1 MDTPFVFGKIASG
14 KEFTD
19 RKDETVRIVNNFKS
33 GTNTILISP
42 RRWGKS
48 SLVHHAAAECNHPKI
63 KFIILDLFNA
73 RTEEQFY
80 ELLARETLR
89 VFSSQIEDI
98 IKTTR
103 NFLGRF
109 LPKVTFSP
117 SPDTEFELSMDW
129 EEIKREPDDILQLP
143 EKLAEQKKCRV
154 VVCIDEFQNIAFF
167 EDHLN
172 FQKKLRASWQLH
184 KHTSYCLYG
193 SKKNMMMNVFS
204 NYSMPFYKF
213 GDIIF
218 LQKIPSQDWHSYI
231 QNQFRKTKKKINAN
245 ALKLITDLA
254 DNHPHYVQQLAQLSW
269 LRTTDKCDTVIVQKA
284 FDGLVRQLSMLF
296 YDQVDNLSTT
306 QINFL
311 KAVSEK
317 AEHLS
322 ARETLE
328 KYRLGTS
335 ANIQRIKQA
344 LINKEI
350 IDVTPERIE
359 LLDPVFGYWLINDYF
374 RRR

>member
-1 MDTPFVFGKIASG
+1 M
-14 KEFTD
+14 
-19 RKDETVRIVNNFKS
+19 
-33 GTNTILISP
+33 
-42 RRWGKS
+42 
-48 SLVHHAAAECNHPKI
+48 
-63 KFIILDLFNA
+63 
-73 RTEEQFY
+73 
-80 ELLARETLR
+80 
-89 VFSSQIEDI
+89 
-98 IKTTR
+98 
-103 NFLGRF
+103 
-109 LPKVTFSP
+109 
-117 SPDTEFELSMDW
+117 
-129 EEIKREPDDILQLP
+129 
-143 EKLAEQKKCRV
+143 
-154 VVCIDEFQNIAFF
+154 
-167 EDHLN
+167 
-172 FQKKLRASWQLH
+172 
-184 KHTSYCLYG
+184 
-193 SKKNMMMNVFS
+193 
-204 NYSMPFYKF
+204 
-213 GDIIF
+213 
-218 LQKIPSQDWHSYI
+218 
-231 QNQFRKTKKKINAN
+231 
-245 ALKLITDLA
+245 
-254 DNHPHYVQQLAQLSW
+254 QQLAQLSW